1 MRSMSH
7 DFVVRYAVAIGLMAG
22 LLVCIYGVARFMA
35 RAKQGVLGKPGLARI
50 MASIPLPGAPAIHVV
65 RMGERYVVIATSNAS
80 VALIGELPETE
91 ITVRQAPKG

>member
-1 MRSMSH
+1 MGH
-7 DFVVRYAVAIGLMAG
+7 DFVVRYAAAVGLMAG
-22 LLVCIYGVARFMA
+22 LLVCLYGVARFVA
-35 RAKQGVLGKPGLARI
+35 RAKQCAPGKPGLARV
-50 MASIPLPGAPAIHVV
+50 MASIPLPSAPAIHVV